1 MEGDACLNREDN
13 NNNNSNNCNC
23 NKNKAQWGKLAT
35 EAEKLIATTKY
46 KIDEA
51 KK

>member
-13 NNNNSNNCNC
+13 NNNNNS